1 MEKFEFFVDKLRPQW
16 WRYNLEV
23 EANSKEE
30 AIQKALNFDGEILDS
45 ELISD
50 GGNAQVTEVRD
61 LNFKLLIKK

>member
-1 MEKFEFFVDKLRPQW
+1 MEKFEFFVDELRPQW

-50 GGNAQVTEVRD
+50 RGNAQVTEVRD
-61 LNFKLLIKK
+61 LNFKLLIKT

>member
-1 MEKFEFFVDKLRPQW
+1 MEKFEFFVDELRPQW

-30 AIQKALNFDGEILDS
+30 AIQKALDFDGEILDS

-50 GGNAQVTEVRD
+50 GGSAQVTEVRD
-61 LNFKLLIKK
+61 LNFKLLIKT

>member
-1 MEKFEFFVDKLRPQW
+1 MEKFEFLVNELRPQW

-30 AIQKALNFDGEILDS
+30 AIQKALNFDGEIVDS

-50 GGNAQVTEVRD
+50 GGDVQVTEVRD
-61 LNFKLLIKK
+61 LNFKLLIRK